1 MVWENI
7 MFLIY
12 LNKLKTYAFPK
23 KIANSESVWSCRPS
37 KLHIF
42 FAKLADKSGALAEY
56 VKE

>member
-1 MVWENI
+1 